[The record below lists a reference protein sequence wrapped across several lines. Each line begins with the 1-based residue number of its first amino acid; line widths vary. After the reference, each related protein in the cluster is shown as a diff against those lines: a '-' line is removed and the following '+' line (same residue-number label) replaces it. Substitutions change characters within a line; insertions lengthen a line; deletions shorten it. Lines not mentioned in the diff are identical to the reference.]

1 MWGNFNAMLA
11 KKQVM
16 AVTVLQRL
24 VATLVPDITAPVTS
38 VALSGSSKGG
48 GSAWAAA
55 LSDARVTVAAAMH
68 DQAQN
73 LTAFLNGIE
82 TSWGCTFACTG
93 AGGGGGTGQNGT
105 AAMVLRKWL
114 QTTQAGG
121 AALKM
126 LSPADYYVDSGVGTR
141 WLSPTMRATFDGGN
155 MGGGVGNSASTTTTV
170 GSTFDDD
177 FPFAAAPPDAPATTI
192 SSTFAEP
199 GPSPVDF
206 WLLAGDVGGCDM
218 HDGHHFPL
226 GVESLFLDA
235 LTNNVPSSTFR
246 YHRCSRCPACSACK
260 GSTWHSRRVGLIWM
274 LGRRLLDGRSFEVR
288 MPKVQ
293 SAVAVAATA
302 GTVAEGGGAAEGV
315 ESRVPGSADTSFVVH
330 ATVLGGGPSGDN
342 EAVAGT
348 GELQVT
354 LW

>member
-24 VATLVPDITAPVTS
+24 VAELVPDITAPVTS

-55 LSDARVTVAAAMH
+55 LSDARVIVAAAMH

-73 LTAFLNGIE
+73 LTAFLDGIE
-82 TSWGCTFACTG
+82 TSWGCKFACTG

-105 AAMVLRKWL
+105 AAMILRKWL

-141 WLSPTMRATFDGGN
+141 WLSPTVGTTLDGGN
-155 MGGGVGNSASTTTTV
+155 VGDGVGNSASTSV
-170 GSTFDDD
+170 G
-177 FPFAAAPPDAPATTI
+177 
-192 SSTFAEP
+192 STFAEP
-199 GPSPVDF
+199 GPTPVDF

-235 LTNNVPSSTFR
+235 FTDNVPSTTFR

-293 SAVAVAATA
+293 SAVAVATTA
-302 GTVAEGGGAAEGV
+302 GTGEVERAADGV
-315 ESRVPGSADTSFVVH
+315 ESRVPGSVNPSFVVH
-330 ATVLGGGPSGDN
+330 ATVLGGGPSDN
-342 EAVAGT
+342 KDAVAGT